1 MTIDDRDWK
10 IYVRRQA
17 GETYQAI
24 GMDYGLSRER
34 VRQIVNRHK
43 RILNSFTVDNLTKW
57 WNSATQEQRDRFL
70 DRYRTMADAASK
82 WPKPT
87 GEEDKELEQL
97 VREAYRNSSLL

>member
-57 WNSATQEQRDRFL
+57 WNSATQEERDRFL
-70 DRYRTMADAASK
+70 DRYRTMADAASE
-82 WPKPT
+82 WPKQ
-87 GEEDKELEQL
+87 DKELEQL
-97 VREAYRNSSLL
+97 VRKVYRKSSLP